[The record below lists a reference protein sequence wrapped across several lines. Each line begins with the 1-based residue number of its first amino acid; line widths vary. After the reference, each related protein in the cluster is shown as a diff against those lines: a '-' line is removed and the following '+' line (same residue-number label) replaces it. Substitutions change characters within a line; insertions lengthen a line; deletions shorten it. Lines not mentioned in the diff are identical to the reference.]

1 VIRIEQPGKLFAV
14 RSRLQSAKQ
23 FNTLLP
29 LPTFGGNLGA
39 QVTIDALKSLPK
51 EVADFPGF
59 VRDEFEK
66 IEWAQAAKK

>member
-1 VIRIEQPGKLFAV
+1 VIRIEQPAKIFPV

-23 FNTLLP
+23 FNTLP
-29 LPTFGGNLGA
+29 TLPTFGGNLGA

-51 EVADFPGF
+51 VVADFPGF

-66 IEWAQAAKK
+66 IERAQAAKK